1 MNGKILTKRRFIIF
15 IMFISIF
22 SMTMAYSILRSN
34 VVVEG
39 TASVDRTFKV
49 EVTAVTSGPAQSSVN
64 LSSSYA
70 GTTVYMKN
78 QSNYGGWLI
87 TVKNTGNTQAKLAS
101 VVLSSNPNTNLTATL
116 YTSNSSFETSTS
128 LGLATFSSGNGTYT
142 NLSGLT
148 NLTIA
153 AESTAYY
160 FLYYNWPS
168 GTNGG
173 EVLFTFNFIQDSSIS
188 YTPESGYAVY
198 TMGNYVLYNPVS
210 NSYCTSTST
219 TNCYGWYVLETS
231 GTASSTVKLIKAG
244 NIGASEWGSSWT
256 DTTPTTANSTLSS
269 LTSSWTVTP
278 RLPTAVE
285 IANAYN
291 TTASINDLS
300 GTTLSWLAAGG
311 KDYWTSTKY
320 NTYQAWLAGGTHGA
334 SRSSSPL
341 YGSAAYNYIVIAT
354 PGNYTGGGCGGI
366 RPVVEVLKNKLNG
379 TTTAPSPA
387 VLTTSYTCSDETYK
401 VTIGSTKTP
410 ISSYMT
416 VTPSSEYVWVSQGT
430 TITTYIPYDYNMYSI
445 LLSGGGLSVTA
456 KPVACKYNG
465 WKDSAGNDATG
476 TYIVTGNTTL
486 TAQWDCT
493 GCSYK
498 AYPTGWSVCVDL
510 ASSGYHIY
518 SDSACAS
525 TSQGTTATIYAGT
538 DSTAHDTCTSDTVSI
553 KIGSNIEIT
562 YKYVC
567 LLGDTYVTTDD
578 DKKKKLKKL
587 KPGDKVKVYNPKTKR
602 FEIGIVAQ
610 SDFDKV
616 KTADGYDVWTFDD
629 NTQIKTVY
637 DHSIYNV
644 ETQKMLHISEW
655 KIGYHA
661 YKEDGSITALV
672 SHKHINRKVRHY
684 SLNVTNHNFFIN
696 GILNG
701 DRYAEEMHFGKDQ
714 LNNK

>member
-49 EVTAVTSGPAQSSVN
+49 AISSVSTAASASSN
-64 LSSSYA
+64 TISSSYT
-70 GTTVYMKN
+70 GTTVYMK
-78 QSNYGGWLI
+78 SKTSGCWLV
-87 TVKNTGNTQAKLAS
+87 TVANTGNTKAKLAS
-101 VVLSSNPNTNLTATL
+101 VVVSSNPSSGYTAKL
-116 YTSNSSFETSTS
+116 IQSGTSNYAS
-128 LGLATFSSGNGTYT
+128 FSSGNGSYT
-142 NLSGLT
+142 SFGSVG

-153 AESTAYY
+153 AESTAQYY
-160 FLYYNWPS
+160 VCNSWTDTS
-168 GTNGG
+168 TIG
-173 EVLFTFNFIQDSSIS
+173 EVLFTFNFIQDSSTA
-188 YTPESGYAVY
+188 YAPESGYAVY

-244 NIGASEWGSSWT
+244 NIGASEWGSSWS
-256 DTTPTTANSTLSS
+256 DTTPTKANSTLSS

-291 TTASINDLS
+291 YSLS
-300 GTTLSWLAAGG
+300 SADEVSHNNQLAWLAGGG

-320 NTYQAWLAGGTHGA
+320 NVTKAWLAGGTKGA
-334 SRSSSPL
+334 ANSNSPL
-341 YGSAAYNYIVIAT
+341 YGTGAYNYILITSA
-354 PGNYTGGGCGGI
+354 GSYTGGGCGGI
-366 RPVVEVLKNKLNG
+366 RPVVEVLKTKLNG

-387 VLTTSYTCSDETYK
+387 VLTTSYTCSNETYK
-401 VTIGSTKTP
+401 VTISSAKTP
-410 ISSYMT
+410 ISSYLT
-416 VTPSSEYVWVSQGT
+416 VTPSSNYAWISVGTEIMSSTPTYYVTGGL
-430 TITTYIPYDYNMYSI
+430 I
-445 LLSGGGLSVTA
+445 LSGGSLSVNYV
-456 KPVACKYNG
+456 PVACNFTG
-465 WKDSAGNDATG
+465 WKDSLGTSISPSG
-476 TYIVTGNTTL
+476 TYTVTRNTTL
-486 TAQWDCT
+486 TAQWNCT

-498 AYPTGWSVCVDL
+498 VYSDGWQVCLGSDS
-510 ASSGYHIY
+510 AGYYIK
-518 SDSACAS
+518 SDSACVS
-525 TSQGTTATIYAGT
+525 TSAGT
-538 DSTAHDTCTSDTVSI
+538 SASIAQNVYEEDTCTASTIKVSAQTSSSTYTTYTVR
-553 KIGSNIEIT
+553 K
-562 YKYVC
+562 VQC

-629 NTQIKTVY
+629 NTQIKTVH

-701 DRYAEEMHFGKDQ
+701 DRYAEEMHFGEDQ